1 MIKLSDLLY
10 DICDQIEEILPKK
23 IINITGLALDSRQVK
38 SGDLFFAYQG
48 TQLDGRKF
56 IDDAIQKGAY
66 CILMETVSST
76 IEIYYKDSVPIISI
90 FNLKNKINEIAAR
103 FYSYPANK
111 LKIMGVTGTS
121 GKTSCTH
128 FLAEILEQ
136 LNVSC
141 GLIGSLG
148 NGIYGD
154 IQPSGLTTPDAITL
168 QKIFSEC
175 VLKSANY
182 VAMEVSSHS
191 LDQGR
196 VKNIPFF
203 IGVFTNLTHDH
214 LDYHETM
221 ESYGAAK
228 KILFDSPLTEYAVIN
243 SDDPFGQTLITSFAN
258 KKNIIAY
265 GMQKT
270 KIANSI
276 PFVRAENIQLE
287 HEIRAHVVTPWGEGE
302 LQAPLMGQFNLSNVL
317 AVIAVLGLLKIPLST
332 ILHCVAKLTPVPG
345 RMQVVGGQ
353 EQPLVVVDHSH
364 KPDSLEKVLLALRPH
379 CKGQLYCVFGCGGD
393 RDRAKRPLMAAIAE
407 RYADHVIVTDDNPRT
422 ENPEE
427 IVADI
432 LRGFTNP
439 TKIIVQHDRSQA
451 IACSIQYAKPG
462 DCVLIAGKGAEAYQQ
477 IGDLKIPFSDV
488 EKVKEI
494 LNARLVK

>member
-1 MIKLSDLLY
+1 MMKLSDLLDGIY
-10 DICDQIEEILPKK
+10 DGIGKVLPKK
-23 IINITGLALDSRQVK
+23 IIHVTGLALDSRQVK
-38 SGDLFFAYQG
+38 PGDLFFAYQG

-56 IDDAIQKGAY
+56 IDEAIQKGA
-66 CILMETVSST
+66 CCVLMEGAFNA
-76 IEIYYKDSVPIISI
+76 IEIYYKNSVPIISL
-90 FNLKNKINEIAAR
+90 FDLKNKINGIAAR

-111 LKIMGVTGTS
+111 LKIIGVTGTS

-128 FLAEILEQ
+128 FIAEVLQQ
-136 LNVSC
+136 LNLPC
-141 GLIGSLG
+141 GLIGSIG
-148 NGIYGD
+148 NGIYGA
-154 IQPSGLTTPDAITL
+154 IQPSSLTTPDAITL
-168 QKIFSEC
+168 QKIFSS
-175 VLKSANY
+175 VSKKTNY

-196 VKNIPFF
+196 VKDIPFF

-214 LDYHETM
+214 LDYHGTM

-228 KILFDSPLTEYAVIN
+228 KILFDSPLTEYSVIN
-243 SDDPFGQTLITSFAN
+243 SDDPFGQTLIASFAN

-270 KIANSI
+270 KIMNSI
-276 PFVRAENIQLE
+276 SFVRAENIQLE

-302 LQAPLMGQFNLSNVL
+302 LKIPLMGQFNLSNML
-317 AVIAVLGLLKIPLST
+317 AVIAVLGLLKIPFST
-332 ILHCVAKLTPVPG
+332 ILKCVAKLTSVPG

-353 EQPLVVVDHSH
+353 EQPLIVVDHSH

-379 CKGQLYCVFGCGGD
+379 CQGQLYCVFGCGGD

-422 ENPEE
+422 EDPKG

-432 LRGFTNP
+432 LRGFRDP
-439 TKIIVQHDRSQA
+439 TKIIVEHDRFQA
-451 IACSIQYAKPG
+451 IARSIQCAKRG
-462 DCVLIAGKGAEAYQQ
+462 DCVLIAGKGAETYQQ